1 MHACKLNSKLLNP
14 DCPGQDMDE
23 KLLTHYR
30 RVCFLRLNELAVGMF
45 ESSDWKSVCGG
56 LELVS
61 ELVVPCIPRLS
72 ASSQADDAAAVE
84 QVRSC
89 WCNFLGLPL
98 DGKKTERASLVSSRK
113 VA

>member
-1 MHACKLNSKLLNP
+1 
-14 DCPGQDMDE
+14 MDE
-23 KLLTHYR
+23 KLLAHYR

-45 ESSDWKSVCGG
+45 EGNDWKSVCAG

-61 ELVVPCIPRLS
+61 ELVVPCIPRLI
-72 ASSQADDAAAVE
+72 ASQEADDAAAVE

-98 DGKKTERASLVSSRK
+98 DGESTGSVTQDHVTNPCKSHAPFTPKFK
-113 VA
+113 MF